1 MPQLQG
7 AERWAIA
14 YHATRSQQNR
24 DSVVFSTEPI
34 IRSIIS
40 RISLPGDALAN
51 PEELFNVG
59 VIATLQALDLFDPA
73 INQRFITFAY
83 PRIRGEIIDF
93 LRRLDPLPRRRR
105 AKVAREREATQRLAQ
120 SCGQVPSEPQ
130 VAAAMDVSV
139 GELRVIRMDA
149 TRRFQDSLDEI
160 KDEDSHLRLVDML
173 PDRKAGEAFDNMD
186 WQDTRRHLD
195 ACAEQ
200 LDDRDRIILELY
212 FGESLT
218 LGEIGV
224 LLGVS
229 EARVSQLRRAALN
242 RLAET
247 VESDLLVAA

>member
-1 MPQLQG
+1 MG
-7 AERWAIA
+7 FCHNAGI
-14 YHATRSQQNR
+14 NR
-24 DSVVFSTEPI
+24 
-34 IRSIIS
+34 
-40 RISLPGDALAN
+40 
-51 PEELFNVG
+51 
-59 VIATLQALDLFDPA
+59 
-73 INQRFITFAY
+73 RFITFAY

-105 AKVAREREATQRLAQ
+105 AKVAREREATERLAQ
-120 SCGQVPSEPQ
+120 SCGQIPSEPE
-130 VAAAMDVSV
+130 VAAEMNVSV
-139 GELRVIRMDA
+139 GELPVIRMDA

-160 KDEDSHLRLVDML
+160 KDEESNLRLVDML
-173 PDRKAGEAFDNMD
+173 PDEEASEAFDHMD
-186 WQDTRRHLD
+186 WQDIRCHLD

-218 LGEIGV
+218 LGEIGM

-242 RLAET
+242 RLAAT